1 LIVKKRWLWY
11 ALVALGIL
19 LIVISIFGV
28 GILAGRWNLLQRN
41 PAALF
46 PPGSLLGGGHGAAG
60 IIDDISNTGVTVRER
75 GGTAQV
81 VLIDN
86 KTRIERN
93 LKTMTMADL
102 HIGDRVLVVGAPD
115 PQRQI
120 RARLIQII
128 DSRAPMPTPP
138 K

>member
-1 LIVKKRWLWY
+1 VKKRWLWY
-11 ALVALGIL
+11 ALIAIGIL
-19 LIVISIFGV
+19 LIVVSIFGV
-28 GILAGRWNLLQRN
+28 GILAGRWNMLRRN

-60 IIDDISNTGVTVRER
+60 IIDDISATSITVRER
-75 GGTAQV
+75 GGTAQL

-93 LKTMTMADL
+93 LKVMTMTDL

-128 DSRAPMPTPP
+128 DSRVPMPTPSR
-138 K
+138 